1 MRIAIGGI
9 SHETSTFVK
18 TPTTLKDFE
27 SGFGL
32 FRGQQII
39 DRFTGTNICAGGF
52 IDGARKHE
60 FEIVPLLWTFAYP
73 SGLIVRA
80 DYELL
85 KAEFLQRLQD
95 AEASGGAVDGVLLDL
110 HGAMV
115 VEGIDDG
122 DGDFIAA
129 VRSFLGPDRPL
140 IVTQDLHGNH
150 SQYRVDQADA
160 MIGFDTYPHIDMA
173 ERGREAADLIVAM
186 LRGEVRPVMA
196 LRQFPIFWNV
206 ICQVTA
212 EPPMTELI
220 RRVHEL
226 ETRKGI
232 LSVTVATGF
241 PWADVPD
248 MGASVIVVA
257 DGDASLAR
265 AAADELGDWIWE
277 HRQRWTCAP
286 VSVLDAIKRGE
297 AGSKFPIVLADH
309 ADNTGGGS
317 PGDSTEI
324 LRMFIELRLQDA
336 VILYI
341 VDPEV
346 VEQAHAAGVGQ
357 TIAVAVGGKSD
368 PIQGPPVEM
377 TVEVMA
383 LSEGDFTY
391 DGPMYAGLTGNMGR
405 SAWLRQD
412 GVSVVVV
419 TAHEQP
425 LGPAFARTL
434 GIDCERMKYIA
445 VKSAAPY
452 RASFGKFA
460 GTMIN
465 VDAQAIQTH
474 DFAKL
479 PYQKRRQNFFPVDVG
494 PSGLSSADGFR

>member
-18 TPTTLKDFE
+18 TPTTRNDFE

-39 DRFTGTNICAGGF
+39 ERFTGANICVGGF
-52 IDGARKHE
+52 IEGAKKHG
-60 FEIVPLLWTFAYP
+60 FEVVPLLWTFAYP
-73 SGLIVRA
+73 SGLIVREV
-80 DYELL
+80 YESL
-85 KAEFLQRLQD
+85 KNEFLQRLKD
-95 AEASGGAVDGVLLDL
+95 EESANGAVDGVLLDL

-122 DGDFIAA
+122 DGDIIAS
-129 VRSFLGPDRPL
+129 VREVVGPDRPI

-150 SQYRVDQADA
+150 SQFRVDQADA
-160 MIGFDTYPHIDMA
+160 IIGFDTYPHIDMA
-173 ERGREAADLIVAM
+173 ERGREAADLIVAT
-186 LRGEVRPVMA
+186 LSGDVNPVMA
-196 LRQFPIFWNV
+196 LRQLPLFWNV
-206 ICQVTA
+206 PCQVTA
-212 EPPMTELI
+212 LPPMDELI
-220 RRVHEL
+220 RRVHDLEL
-226 ETRKGI
+226 REGI

-257 DGDASLAR
+257 DDDSTLAR

-277 HRQRWTCAP
+277 NRHRWSCPPT
-286 VSVLDAIKRGE
+286 SVREAIEKGVAGGE
-297 AGSKFPIVLADH
+297 YPIVLADH

-324 LRMFIELRLQDA
+324 LRTFLDLQLTDA
-336 VILYI
+336 VVLYV

-346 VEQAHAAGVGQ
+346 IEQAHAAGVGKR
-357 TIAVAVGGKSD
+357 IAASVGGKSD
-368 PIQGPPVEM
+368 PIQGPPVDM
-377 TVEVMA
+377 NAQVMS
-383 LSEGDFTY
+383 LSDGDFTY

-405 SAWLRQD
+405 SAWLQQD
-412 GVSVVVV
+412 DVSVVVV

-434 GIDCERMKYIA
+434 GIECEKMKYIA
-445 VKSAAPY
+445 VKSAAHF
-452 RASFGKFA
+452 RASFEKFA
-460 GTMIN
+460 GVIIN
-465 VDAQAIQTH
+465 VDAEAIQTH

-479 PYQKRRQNFFPVDVG
+479 KYRKRQREFYPVEIK
-494 PSGLSSADGFR
+494 S

>member
-27 SGFGL
+27 SGYGL
-32 FRGQQII
+32 FRGQQMI

-52 IDGARKHE
+52 IDGGKKHG

-73 SGLIVRA
+73 SGLIVRQ

-85 KAEFLQRLQD
+85 KKEFLQRLKD
-95 AEASGGAVDGVLLDL
+95 DEAARGPVDGVLLDL

-115 VEGIDDG
+115 IEGIDDG

-129 VRSFLGPDRPL
+129 VRQVIGPDRP
-140 IVTQDLHGNH
+140 IVVTQDLHGNH

-160 MIGFDTYPHIDMA
+160 IIGFDTYPHVDMA

-196 LRQFPIFWNV
+196 LRQLPLFWNV
-206 ICQVTA
+206 PAQVTA
-212 EPPMTELI
+212 HPPMDEVI
-220 RRVHEL
+220 RRVHQL
-226 ETRKGI
+226 ESRAGI

-257 DGDASLAR
+257 DDDSALAR
-265 AAADELGDWIWE
+265 SAADELGDWIWE
-277 HRQRWTCAP
+277 NRQRWSCPP
-286 VSVLDAIKRGE
+286 VSVREAIEKGQ
-297 AGSKFPIVLADH
+297 AGGKFPIVLADH

-324 LRMFIELRLQDA
+324 LRTFLELQLRDV

-346 VEQAHAAGVGQ
+346 VDQAHAAGVGQ
-357 TIAVAVGGKSD
+357 QIAVSVGGKSD

-377 TVEVMA
+377 NVEVMA

-405 SAWLRQD
+405 SAWLQQN

-434 GIDCERMKYIA
+434 GIDCERMTYIA
-445 VKSAAPY
+445 VKSAAHF
-452 RASFGKFA
+452 RASFEKFA
-460 GTMIN
+460 GVIIN
-465 VDAQAIQTH
+465 VDAQAIHTH
-474 DFAKL
+474 DFTKL
-479 PYQKRRQNFFPVDVG
+479 KYHKRHRDFFPVEIT
-494 PSGLSSADGFR
+494 S

>member
-18 TPTTLKDFE
+18 TPTTVKDFE

-32 FRGQQII
+32 FRGPQII
-39 DRFTGTNICAGGF
+39 DRFTDANICAGGF
-52 IDGARKHE
+52 IDGATKHG

-85 KAEFLQRLQD
+85 KNEFLQRLRD
-95 AEASGGAVDGVLLDL
+95 EESGGGTVDGVLLDL

-115 VEGIDDG
+115 IEGIDDG

-129 VRSFLGPDRPL
+129 VREVVGPDRP
-140 IVTQDLHGNH
+140 IVVTQDLHGNH

-160 MIGFDTYPHIDMA
+160 IIGFDTYPHVDMA
-173 ERGREAADLIVAM
+173 ERGREAADLMVAM
-186 LRGEVRPVMA
+186 VRGEVRPVMA
-196 LRQFPIFWNV
+196 LRQLPLFWNV
-206 ICQVTA
+206 PSQVTA
-212 EPPMTELI
+212 HPPMDEVI

-226 ETRKGI
+226 ETRAGI
-232 LSVTVATGF
+232 LSATVATGF

-248 MGASVIVVA
+248 MGPSVIVVA
-257 DGDASLAR
+257 DQDSALAR
-265 AAADELGDWIWE
+265 AAADELGEWIWE
-277 HRQRWTCAP
+277 NRRRWSCPP
-286 VSVLDAIKRGE
+286 VSVRQAIEKGQ
-297 AGSKFPIVLADH
+297 AGGKFPIVLADH

-324 LRMFIELRLQDA
+324 LRTFLELQLPDA

-341 VDPEV
+341 VDPGV
-346 VEQAHAAGVGQ
+346 VEQAHAAGVGHQ
-357 TIAVAVGGKSD
+357 IAVSVGGKSD

-377 TVEVMA
+377 DVQVMA
-383 LSEGDFTY
+383 LSDGDFTY

-434 GIDCERMKYIA
+434 GIECERMKYIA
-445 VKSAAPY
+445 VKSAAHF
-452 RASFGKFA
+452 RASFEKFA
-460 GTMIN
+460 GVIIN
-465 VDAQAIQTH
+465 VDAEAIQTH

-479 PYQKRRQNFFPVDVG
+479 KYYKRDRDFFPVEITM
-494 PSGLSSADGFR
+494 

>member
-9 SHETSTFVK
+9 SHETSTFVQ

-27 SGFGL
+27 TGFGL
-32 FRGQQII
+32 FRGQQIV
-39 DRFTGTNICAGGF
+39 DRFTGANICAGGF
-52 IDGARKHE
+52 IDGGQKHG

-73 SGLIVRA
+73 SGLIVLE

-85 KAEFLQRLQD
+85 KAEFLQRLKD
-95 AEASGGAVDGVLLDL
+95 EESSGGPVDGVLLDM

-129 VRSFLGPDRPL
+129 VRNFIGPDRPL

-160 MIGFDTYPHIDMA
+160 IIGFDTYPHVDMA

-186 LRGEVRPVMA
+186 LRGEIRPVMA
-196 LRQFPIFWNV
+196 LRQLPLFWNV

-212 EPPMTELI
+212 EPPMNELI
-220 RRVHEL
+220 RRVHEM
-226 ETRKGI
+226 ESRNGI

-248 MGASVIVVA
+248 MGASVIVVT
-257 DGDASLAR
+257 DNDATLAR
-265 AAADELGDWIWE
+265 WAADELGDWIWE
-277 HRQRWTCAP
+277 NRQRWVSTP
-286 VSVLDAIKRGE
+286 VSVLEAVRRGE
-297 AGSKFPIVLADH
+297 FGGKFPIVLADH

-324 LRMFIELRLQDA
+324 LRTFLELGLQDA

-346 VEQAHAAGVGQ
+346 VEKARRAGVGQ
-357 TIAVAVGGKSD
+357 KMTVAVGGKSD

-377 TVEVMA
+377 NVEVMA
-383 LSEGDFTY
+383 LSDGDFTY

-405 SAWLRQD
+405 SAWLRQN

-434 GIDCERMKYIA
+434 GIECEQMKYIA
-445 VKSAAPY
+445 VKSAAHF
-452 RASFGKFA
+452 RASFGRFA
-460 GTMIN
+460 GVIIN

-479 PYQKRRQNFFPVDVG
+479 QYHKRRRNFFPVEITT
-494 PSGLSSADGFR
+494 